1 MQKWTKIEQ
10 NKTDTA
16 VVQFPVKTSHERRLS
31 KNKTQVEW
39 LKLSSECS
47 HCGDSCAS
55 SSPYVVRIH
64 IQASQRV
71 KRKERKRKKM
81 TNSQGNLGSQR

>member
-31 KNKTQVEW
+31 KKKKKTQVEW
-39 LKLSSECS
+39 LKLSSEFS

-55 SSPYVVRIH
+55 SSPYVVRTH
-64 IQASQRV
+64 IQTSKRV
-71 KRKERKRKKM
+71 KRKERKRGK
-81 TNSQGNLGSQR
+81 ND